1 MSASTSKIGKTIVSV
16 LLLFMTILGS
26 SLFAQGQA
34 IEEMRYSDGCLPY
47 SSSRQQVS
55 LSNLD
60 IFATLLYW
68 HATQTVDWA
77 IVDYI
82 ENPNRQNHSFQGV
95 SFGWDP
101 GFKVGAGYHMEY
113 DGWDTQF
120 SYTWFRTRTSEYLQ
134 QDSGVIKPAYWGF
147 TTALTE
153 SYLSGQ
159 LHWNI
164 HFNMFDLDLGR
175 SFWLGENL
183 AVRPFIGLK
192 GGLIDQTIYTNWQNP
207 SVEVSLLGTTLT
219 ATENL
224 KQNFR
229 GIGPRGGIGSKWG
242 IGNLNHV
249 SLIGDFA
256 AGFLWGH
263 WQFSDH
269 FADNSLVTVNTRS
282 ADRNFGALMAQSF
295 LGLGFD
301 YTFRHDLSHF
311 SFQMGYEIQDWFSAY
326 QLFDDNT
333 GQHNNDLIFQGLSLS
348 FYLDY

>member
-1 MSASTSKIGKTIVSV
+1 MTAILI
-16 LLLFMTILGS
+16 LFMTVLGS
-26 SLFAQGQA
+26 ELFAQEKA
-34 IEEMRYSDGCLPY
+34 ARDKTVLCSDGCLPY
-47 SSSRQQVS
+47 LSDRQQCS
-55 LSNLD
+55 SSNLD
-60 IFATLLYW
+60 IFATVLYW

-77 IVDYI
+77 IVNYI
-82 ENPNRQNHSFQGV
+82 NNPNMQTHSFEGV

-101 GFKVGAGYHMEY
+101 GFKVGVGYNMEY

-134 QDSGVIKPAYWGF
+134 PSPGIIKPAYWGF

-153 SYLSGQ
+153 SFISGQ

-164 HFNMFDLDLGR
+164 KFNMFDLDLGR
-175 SFWLGENL
+175 AFWIGKNL
-183 AVRPFIGLK
+183 SMRPFVGLK

-207 SVEVSLLGTTLT
+207 TIDVSLIGTTLT

-229 GIGPRGGIGSKWG
+229 GLGPRAGICSKWG
-242 IGNLNHV
+242 LGSIDQCYF

-269 FADNSLVTVNTRS
+269 FADNSLVTVHTRV
-282 ADRNFGALMAQSF
+282 ANRNFGALMAQSF
-295 LGLGFD
+295 FGIGFD
-301 YTFRHDLSHF
+301 SNFRHNLSHF
-311 SFQMGYEIQDWFSAY
+311 SFKMGYEIQDWFSAY

-333 GQHNNDLIFQGLSLS
+333 GQHNNDLILQGLSLN
-348 FYLDY
+348 FCLDY